1 MTGHDGRGAVM
12 MRAAMIAVMFVL
24 AGAGAAVADTRNAQ
38 KIAAEIRVKN
48 CQGCHGPLGDS
59 TTPEIPRLNGQAAS
73 YLFTRLHSLRY
84 PIREAPRAI
93 HDMGEI
99 VPQLQSQVIAA
110 LANYYA
116 DQAPT
121 KPLAMAGASSE
132 GARLYKFGA
141 GKDVPACAGCHGV
154 DGEGRGNAPR
164 LAGQRA
170 DYLELQLRAFGL
182 SARIADPMNRHVWL
196 MTPEQMRAVA
206 TYLGG

>member
-1 MTGHDGRGAVM
+1 MVIRNGMIVM
-12 MRAAMIAVMFVL
+12 VLLL
-24 AGAGAAVADTRNAQ
+24 AGAGAAMADTSNAQ

-48 CQGCHGPLGDS
+48 CQGCHGLLGDS
-59 TTPEIPRLNGQAAS
+59 TTPEIPRLNGQTAS

-93 HDMGEI
+93 HNMGEI

-121 KPLAMAGASSE
+121 KPLAMTGTSE

-170 DYLELQLRAFGL
+170 DYLELQLRVFGL

>member
-1 MTGHDGRGAVM
+1 M
-12 MRAAMIAVMFVL
+12 MRSAMITVMLVL
-24 AGAGAAVADTRNAQ
+24 AGAGAAMADTGSAQ
-38 KIAAEIRVKN
+38 KIADEIRVKN

-59 TTPEIPRLNGQAAS
+59 STPEIPRLNGQAAS

-93 HDMGEI
+93 HNMGDV

-116 DQAPT
+116 AQAPSR
-121 KPLAMAGASSE
+121 PLAMSGTSSE
-132 GARLYKFGA
+132 GARIYRLGV
-141 GKDVPACAGCHGV
+141 GKDVPACAGCHGL
-154 DGEGRGNAPR
+154 DGQGRGDAPR

-170 DYLELQLRAFGL
+170 DYLELQMRAFAL

>member
-1 MTGHDGRGAVM
+1 
-12 MRAAMIAVMFVL
+12 MIRNGMIIVLFVL
-24 AGAGAAVADTRNAQ
+24 AGVGAAMADTNETK
-38 KIAAEIRVKN
+38 KIAAVIRVAS

-93 HDMGEI
+93 HNMGDV
-99 VPQLQSQVIAA
+99 VPQLQSQVIAV

-116 DQAPT
+116 AQAPSQ
-121 KPLAMAGASSE
+121 PLAMSGTSSE
-132 GARLYKFGA
+132 GARIYRFGV

-154 DGEGRGNAPR
+154 DGQGRGDAPR

-170 DYLELQLRAFGL
+170 DYLALQLRAFAL
-182 SARIADPMNRHVWL
+182 SARIADPMNRHVWF